1 VEQLDYTDVRQVL
14 RTYGTVR
21 TCKKN
26 AFLFHVNDPVND
38 VYYLDEG
45 WVKVSQDG
53 GEGQGVTLFLRQA
66 GELFATAEVLTRM
79 PRRERYARCLTD
91 CRIYALGAR
100 RLFELMDA
108 HPELLLTVASM
119 MSRRLLD
126 TQNFVEALMNKPV
139 SWRLAHVL
147 VKLAGPGGNVS
158 LPITHEEI
166 SFLIGCSRQTVTDL
180 LNRWHGQGYIA
191 YRRRSITILDEDALF
206 DR

>member
-1 VEQLDYTDVRQVL
+1 MERLDYTDVRQVL
-14 RTYGTVR
+14 QTFGTAR

-26 AFLFHVNDPVND
+26 VFIFHVNDPVND

-79 PRRERYARCLTD
+79 PFRERYARCLTD
-91 CRIYALGAR
+91 CRIYSLGAR
-100 RLFELMDA
+100 KLFDLMKA

-139 SWRLAHVL
+139 SWRLANVL
-147 VKLAGPGGNVS
+147 IRLADPAGYVN
-158 LPITHEEI
+158 LPITHEEL

-180 LNRWHGQGYIA
+180 LNSWHGQGWIA
-191 YRRRSITILDEDALF
+191 YQRRSITILDKDALF